1 MSESIRSLKNRIASV
16 FKAGDTVMR
25 HRAVEI
31 LEHEIQELEN
41 IFGLLV
47 FGSFVGIPAPP
58 AHLTMALFPLM
69 ETELATMLDKVSTAY
84 DPLGELFSIFD
95 IC

>member
-1 MSESIRSLKNRIASV
+1 MRQQAV
-16 FKAGDTVMR
+16 DTV
-25 HRAVEI
+25 
-31 LEHEIQELEN
+31 EHEIEELEN

-47 FGSFVGIPAPP
+47 LGTFVGIPAPP
-58 AHLTMALFPLM
+58 AHLMMALFPLM
-69 ETELATMLDKVSTAY
+69 ESELETMLDKVSTAY